1 MSRETFQSLRML
13 LMEKL
18 DLARE
23 LTDEEILEEI
33 DTLILERMR
42 DSCLSLKEKVQ
53 LRQELFHSVRKL
65 DVLQELIEDE
75 TVTEIM
81 VNGPDA
87 IFVER
92 AGKLSRWEKT
102 FTSGEKLEDVI
113 QQIVGKC
120 NRVVNES
127 MPIVDARLE
136 NGARVNAVIRP
147 VALNGPILTIRRF
160 PDTPITMEKLIALGS
175 LPAEC
180 AEFLKT
186 LVRARYSM
194 VIGGGTGSGKTTFLK
209 RIIPAL
215 KNAVVVAPTGVA
227 AVNAGGQTIHSF
239 FRIGMQPYIPEIR
252 KGAFI
257 DNCEYKFNGGS
268 EKILQNI
275 KYLIIDEIS
284 MVRPDLL
291 DNVADIL
298 RHARGDKD
306 PFGGVKLIMVGDL
319 FQLPPVIKEDFFREI
334 YDTSY
339 FFSSKSL
346 MASGMEMVSFEKIYR
361 QKDEKFISILN
372 KVREGQ
378 MDDDVFDT
386 INSRCIQSDNNQGY
400 VEIVTTNS
408 KATAINEMRISSL
421 PGSLRK
427 LEAVINGDYP
437 KDAPVEKTLFLKEG
451 SRVMITRNGGEYF
464 NGSLGTVLSI
474 KKGEIE
480 VVLDKPKDDEHTKV
494 VITPCSFE
502 KVKYVRNGYKIESE
516 VVGAIIQY
524 PIKIGYSITIHKAQ
538 GLTLDAAMMDVSNS
552 FETGQ
557 LYTALSRV
565 KSLDGLY
572 LRQPIPKTVKTSDQ
586 VVINFYKRTL
596 GNGGIVKPVPMEELE
611 KSMINLS
618 TGSEIDFAEF
628 NL

>member
-136 NGARVNAVIRP
+136 NGARVNAVVRP

-194 VIGGGTGSGKTTFLK
+194 VIGGGTGSGKTTFLGALSNF
-209 RIIPAL
+209 IPSDERLITIEDNAELKIQGIENLVRLEAKMANTEGATSVTIRDLIKTAL
-215 KNAVVVAPTGVA
+215 
-227 AVNAGGQTIHSF
+227 
-239 FRIGMQPYIPEIR
+239 RM
-252 KGAFI
+252 
-257 DNCEYKFNGGS
+257 
-268 EKILQNI
+268 
-275 KYLIIDEIS
+275 
-284 MVRPDLL
+284 RPDRI
-291 DNVADIL
+291 VVGEV
-298 RHARGDKD
+298 RG
-306 PFGGVKLIMVGDL
+306 G
-319 FQLPPVIKEDFFREI
+319 
-334 YDTSY
+334 
-339 FFSSKSL
+339 
-346 MASGMEMVSFEKIYR
+346 
-361 QKDEKFISILN
+361 
-372 KVREGQ
+372 
-378 MDDDVFDT
+378 
-386 INSRCIQSDNNQGY
+386 
-400 VEIVTTNS
+400 
-408 KATAINEMRISSL
+408 
-421 PGSLRK
+421 
-427 LEAVINGDYP
+427 EAVDMLQALI
-437 KDAPVEKTLFLKEG
+437 
-451 SRVMITRNGGEYF
+451 
-464 NGSLGTVLSI
+464 
-474 KKGEIE
+474 
-480 VVLDKPKDDEHTKV
+480 
-494 VITPCSFE
+494 C
-502 KVKYVRNGYKIESE
+502 
-516 VVGAIIQY
+516 
-524 PIKIGYSITIHKAQ
+524 TI
-538 GLTLDAAMMDVSNS
+538 
-552 FETGQ
+552 
-557 LYTALSRV
+557 
-565 KSLDGLY
+565 
-572 LRQPIPKTVKTSDQ
+572 
-586 VVINFYKRTL
+586 
-596 GNGGIVKPVPMEELE
+596 
-611 KSMINLS
+611 
-618 TGSEIDFAEF
+618 
-628 NL
+628 